1 MFCCWLAAARVYAQA
16 PLDVARDLYATA
28 DYEKALTLLDDLIA
42 RNEIGQKRQE
52 AELYRALCF
61 LALGKR
67 DDADRA
73 VETIVQRDPLYRAP
87 EDIAPRMRTA
97 FGDAKKRLLPSII
110 QQHYNAA
117 KAAFDAKDFGAAGE
131 GFQRVLDAINDPDMK
146 HAASQSP
153 LADLKTLASGFRD
166 LSVQTDP
173 GAAAR
178 RRDAGHAAAG
188 AAGAGAVAGRA
199 ASKIYNGTEPG
210 VIPPVVIMQEFP
222 KFPGRVPSGGILGA
236 VDIVIDQTGSVE
248 SASMQTPV
256 LSGYDAIVV
265 QAARNW
271 RYQPARVNGQPVK
284 FRKSIRIT
292 VVPELAARHELSSL
306 SSTPNS
312 QNPNSQRPWE
322 LGFGLIVWELE
333 LS

>member
-1 MFCCWLAAARVYAQA
+1 MKLLKIVLTCVVLLLAGAARVYAQA

-28 DYEKALTLLDDLIA
+28 DYEKALTLLDDLIS
-42 RNEIGQKRQE
+42 REMGPKRQE

-97 FGDAKKRLLPSII
+97 FGDAKKRLLPTII

-117 KAAFDAKDFGAAGE
+117 KAAFDAKDFGTAGE

-153 LADLKTLASGFRD
+153 LVDLKTLASGFRD
-166 LSVQTDP
+166 LSVQATP
-173 GAAAR
+173 PPPPVAAILATPPPVQQVQ
-178 RRDAGHAAAG
+178 AQSQ
-188 AAGAGAVAGRA
+188 AVS
-199 ASKIYNGTEPG
+199 ASRIYSSLDSG

-222 KFPGRVPSGGILGA
+222 KYPGRVPQGGILGA

-256 LSGYDAIVV
+256 LSGYDAMIV
-265 QAARNW
+265 QAARAW

-292 VVPELAARHELSSL
+292 VVPDRVG
-306 SSTPNS
+306 TN
-312 QNPNSQRPWE
+312 
-322 LGFGLIVWELE
+322 
-333 LS
+333 

>member
-1 MFCCWLAAARVYAQA
+1 MKLLRIVLTCVVLLLAGAARVYAQA
-16 PLDVARDLYATA
+16 PLDVARDLYASA
-28 DYEKALTLLDDLIA
+28 DYEKALGLLDDMIS
-42 RNEIGQKRQE
+42 RNEVGQKRQE

-117 KAAFDAKDFGAAGE
+117 KAAFDAKDFGVAGE

-153 LADLKTLASGFRD
+153 LVDLKTLASGFRD
-166 LSVQTDP
+166 LSVQAVPPPPPVAAMLALPPPVQQVQAQSQAVSTSRIYTSTD
-173 GAAAR
+173 
-178 RRDAGHAAAG
+178 
-188 AAGAGAVAGRA
+188 
-199 ASKIYNGTEPG
+199 SG

-222 KFPGRVPSGGILGA
+222 KYPGRVPTGGILGA
-236 VDIVIDQTGSVE
+236 VEIVIDQTGAVE

-256 LSGYDAIVV
+256 LSGYDNMVV
-265 QAARNW
+265 QAARAW
-271 RYQPARVNGQPVK
+271 RYQPARVNGQPVR
-284 FRKSIRIT
+284 FRKAIRIT
-292 VVPELAARHELSSL
+292 VVPDRVGVG
-306 SSTPNS
+306 TN
-312 QNPNSQRPWE
+312 
-322 LGFGLIVWELE
+322 
-333 LS
+333 

>member
-1 MFCCWLAAARVYAQA
+1 MKLWRIVLTCVVLLLAGAARVYAQA

-28 DYEKALTLLDDLIA
+28 DYEKALTLLDDLIS
-42 RNEIGQKRQE
+42 REMGPKRQE

-87 EDIAPRMRTA
+87 DDIAPRMRTA
-97 FGDAKKRLLPSII
+97 FGDAKKRLLPTII

-117 KAAFDAKDFGAAGE
+117 KAAFDAKDFGTAGE

-153 LADLKTLASGFRD
+153 LVDLKTLASGFRD
-166 LSVQTDP
+166 LSVQATP
-173 GAAAR
+173 APPPVAAILATPPPVQQVQ
-178 RRDAGHAAAG
+178 AQSQ
-188 AAGAGAVAGRA
+188 AVS
-199 ASKIYNGTEPG
+199 ASRIYSSLDSG

-222 KFPGRVPSGGILGA
+222 KYPGRVPQGGILGA

-256 LSGYDAIVV
+256 LSGYDNMVV
-265 QAARNW
+265 QAARAW

-292 VVPELAARHELSSL
+292 VVPDRVG
-306 SSTPNS
+306 TN
-312 QNPNSQRPWE
+312 
-322 LGFGLIVWELE
+322 
-333 LS
+333 

>member
-1 MFCCWLAAARVYAQA
+1 MKLLKIVLTCVVLLLAGAARVYAQA

-28 DYEKALTLLDDLIA
+28 DYEKALTLLDDLIS
-42 RNEIGQKRQE
+42 REMGPKRQE

-87 EDIAPRMRTA
+87 EDIAPRMSTS
-97 FGDAKKRLLPSII
+97 FGDAKKRLLPTII

-117 KAAFDAKDFGAAGE
+117 KAAFDAKDFGTAGE

-153 LADLKTLASGFRD
+153 LVDLKTLASGFRD
-166 LSVQTDP
+166 LSVQATP
-173 GAAAR
+173 APPPVAAILATPPPVQQVQ
-178 RRDAGHAAAG
+178 AQSQ
-188 AAGAGAVAGRA
+188 AVS
-199 ASKIYNGTEPG
+199 ASRIYSSLDSG

-222 KFPGRVPSGGILGA
+222 KFPGRVPQGGILGA
-236 VDIVIDQTGSVE
+236 VDIVIDQTGMVE

-256 LSGYDAIVV
+256 LSGYDAMIV
-265 QAARNW
+265 QAARAW

-292 VVPELAARHELSSL
+292 VVPDRVG
-306 SSTPNS
+306 TN
-312 QNPNSQRPWE
+312 
-322 LGFGLIVWELE
+322 
-333 LS
+333 

>member
-1 MFCCWLAAARVYAQA
+1 MKFFRIVLTCVVLLLAGSARVYAQA

-42 RNEIGQKRQE
+42 RSETGKARQE

-110 QQHYNAA
+110 QQHYNVA
-117 KAAFDAKDFGAAGE
+117 KAAFDAKDFGTAGE

-153 LADLKTLASGFRD
+153 LVDLKTLASGFRD
-166 LSVQTDP
+166 LSVQTALP
-173 GAAAR
+173 PPPPVTAML
-178 RRDAGHAAAG
+178 
-188 AAGAGAVAGRA
+188 AVPPPVQQVQAQSQAVSR
-199 ASKIYNGTEPG
+199 IYNGTEPG

-222 KFPGRVPSGGILGA
+222 KFPGRVPTGGIAGA
-236 VDIVIDQTGSVE
+236 VDIVIDQNGSVE
-248 SASMQTPV
+248 SASMQSPL
-256 LSGYDAIVV
+256 LSGYDSIVV

-271 RYQPARVNGQPVK
+271 RYQPAKVNGQPVK

-292 VVPELAARHELSSL
+292 VVPDRVG
-306 SSTPNS
+306 TN
-312 QNPNSQRPWE
+312 
-322 LGFGLIVWELE
+322 
-333 LS
+333 

>member
-1 MFCCWLAAARVYAQA
+1 MKFLRIVLTCVVLLLAGAARVYAQA
-16 PLDVARDLYATA
+16 PLDTARDLYATA
-28 DYEKALTLLDDLIA
+28 DYEKALALLDDLIS
-42 RNEIGQKRQE
+42 REIGPTRQE

-97 FGDAKKRLLPSII
+97 FGDAKKRLLPAII

-117 KAAFDAKDFGAAGE
+117 KTAFDAKDFGTAGE

-146 HAASQSP
+146 NAASQSP
-153 LADLKTLASGFRD
+153 LVDLKTLASGFRD
-166 LSVQTDP
+166 LSVQAVP
-173 GAAAR
+173 KPPPVAAMLATPPPVPQVQ
-178 RRDAGHAAAG
+178 AQSQ
-188 AAGAGAVAGRA
+188 VVS
-199 ASKIYNGTEPG
+199 ASRIYSSLDSG
-210 VIPPVVIMQEFP
+210 VIPPVAIMQEFP
-222 KFPGRVPSGGILGA
+222 KYPGRVPTGGILGA
-236 VDIVIDQTGSVE
+236 VEIVIDQTGAVE

-256 LSGYDAIVV
+256 LSGYDNMVV
-265 QAARNW
+265 SAARAW

-292 VVPELAARHELSSL
+292 VVPDRVG
-306 SSTPNS
+306 TN
-312 QNPNSQRPWE
+312 
-322 LGFGLIVWELE
+322 
-333 LS
+333 

>member
-1 MFCCWLAAARVYAQA
+1 MKLLKIVLTCVVLLLAGAARVYAQA

-28 DYEKALTLLDDLIA
+28 DYEKALTLLDDLIS
-42 RNEIGQKRQE
+42 REMGPKRQE

-97 FGDAKKRLLPSII
+97 FGDAKKRLLPTII

-117 KAAFDAKDFGAAGE
+117 KAAFDAKDFGTAGE

-153 LADLKTLASGFRD
+153 LVDLKTLASGFRD
-166 LSVQTDP
+166 LSVQATP
-173 GAAAR
+173 PPPPVAAILATPPPVPQVQ
-178 RRDAGHAAAG
+178 AQSQ
-188 AAGAGAVAGRA
+188 AVS
-199 ASKIYNGTEPG
+199 ASRIYSSLDSG

-222 KFPGRVPSGGILGA
+222 KYPGRVPQGGILGA

-256 LSGYDAIVV
+256 LSGYDAMIV
-265 QAARNW
+265 QAARAW

-292 VVPELAARHELSSL
+292 VVPDRVG
-306 SSTPNS
+306 TN
-312 QNPNSQRPWE
+312 
-322 LGFGLIVWELE
+322 
-333 LS
+333 

>member
-1 MFCCWLAAARVYAQA
+1 MKLLKIVLTCVVLLLAGAARVHAQA

-28 DYEKALTLLDDLIA
+28 DYEKALTLLDDLIS
-42 RNEIGQKRQE
+42 REMGPKRQE

-97 FGDAKKRLLPSII
+97 FGDAKKRLLPTII

-117 KAAFDAKDFGAAGE
+117 KAAFDAKDFGTAGE

-153 LADLKTLASGFRD
+153 LVDLKTLASGFRD
-166 LSVQTDP
+166 LSVQATP
-173 GAAAR
+173 PPPPVAAILATPPPVQQVQ
-178 RRDAGHAAAG
+178 AQSQ
-188 AAGAGAVAGRA
+188 AVS
-199 ASKIYNGTEPG
+199 ASRIYSSLDSG

-222 KFPGRVPSGGILGA
+222 KYPGRVPQGGILGA

-256 LSGYDAIVV
+256 LSGYDAMIV
-265 QAARNW
+265 QAARAW

-292 VVPELAARHELSSL
+292 VVPDRVG
-306 SSTPNS
+306 TN
-312 QNPNSQRPWE
+312 
-322 LGFGLIVWELE
+322 
-333 LS
+333 

>member
-1 MFCCWLAAARVYAQA
+1 MKLLKIVLTCVVLLLAGAARVYAQA

-28 DYEKALTLLDDLIA
+28 DYEKALTLLDDLIS
-42 RNEIGQKRQE
+42 REMGPKRQE

-97 FGDAKKRLLPSII
+97 FGDAKKRLLPTII

-117 KAAFDAKDFGAAGE
+117 KAAFDAKDFGTAGE

-153 LADLKTLASGFRD
+153 LVDLKTLASGFRD
-166 LSVQTDP
+166 LSVQATP
-173 GAAAR
+173 PPPPVAAILATPPPVPQVQ
-178 RRDAGHAAAG
+178 AQSQ
-188 AAGAGAVAGRA
+188 AVS
-199 ASKIYNGTEPG
+199 ASRIYTSLDSG
-210 VIPPVVIMQEFP
+210 VIPPVAIMQEFP
-222 KFPGRVPSGGILGA
+222 KYPGRVPTGGILGA
-236 VDIVIDQTGSVE
+236 VEIVIDQTGSVE

-256 LSGYDAIVV
+256 LSGYDAMVV
-265 QAARNW
+265 QAARAW

-292 VVPELAARHELSSL
+292 VVPDRVGVG
-306 SSTPNS
+306 TN
-312 QNPNSQRPWE
+312 
-322 LGFGLIVWELE
+322 
-333 LS
+333 

>member
-1 MFCCWLAAARVYAQA
+1 MKLLRIVLTCVVLLLAGAARVYAQA

-42 RNEIGQKRQE
+42 RNETGQQRQE

-153 LADLKTLASGFRD
+153 LVDLKTLASGFRD
-166 LSVQTDP
+166 LSVQATSPPPPVVAILAPPPPVQQVQAQSQAVSASRIYTLTDP
-173 GAAAR
+173 G
-178 RRDAGHAAAG
+178 
-188 AAGAGAVAGRA
+188 V
-199 ASKIYNGTEPG
+199 
-210 VIPPVVIMQEFP
+210 VPPVVIMQEFP
-222 KFPGRVPSGGILGA
+222 KYPGRVPSGGILGA
-236 VDIVIDQTGSVE
+236 VDIVIDQKGSVE

-256 LSGYDAIVV
+256 LSGYDAMVV
-265 QAARNW
+265 QAARAW

-292 VVPELAARHELSSL
+292 VVPDRVG
-306 SSTPNS
+306 TN
-312 QNPNSQRPWE
+312 
-322 LGFGLIVWELE
+322 
-333 LS
+333 

>member
-1 MFCCWLAAARVYAQA
+1 
-16 PLDVARDLYATA
+16 VARDLYATA

-42 RNEIGQKRQE
+42 RDEMGQKRQE

-97 FGDAKKRLLPSII
+97 FGDAKKRLLPAII
-110 QQHYNAA
+110 QQHYNNA

-146 HAASQSP
+146 HAAAQSP
-153 LADLKTLASGFRD
+153 LVDLKTLASGFRD
-166 LSVQTDP
+166 LSVQATP
-173 GAAAR
+173 PPPPVAAILATPPPVQQVQ
-178 RRDAGHAAAG
+178 AQSQ
-188 AAGAGAVAGRA
+188 AVAVA
-199 ASKIYNGTEPG
+199 VSASKIYSINDPG

-222 KFPGRVPSGGILGA
+222 KFPGRVPTGGILGA

-256 LSGYDAIVV
+256 LSGYDNMVV
-265 QAARNW
+265 QAARAW

-292 VVPELAARHELSSL
+292 VVPDRVG
-306 SSTPNS
+306 TN
-312 QNPNSQRPWE
+312 
-322 LGFGLIVWELE
+322 
-333 LS
+333 